1 MPLVSGGD
9 IDVFWMSRTA
19 SDLRAPMTILPP
31 SLPDPALE
39 ALVRADHGD
48 PFALLGPHRQGP
60 GEPLLIRAFLPG
72 ARDVLV
78 VEDGRVLA
86 ALTLVHPEG
95 VFAGVVPGRFEPFA
109 YRLYG
114 HAGDGSEFEFD
125 DAYRFPPVLGEL
137 DVHLLAEGNH
147 LEAYERLGA
156 HTREID
162 GVAGTAF
169 AVWAPNARRV
179 SVVGDFC
186 DWDGRRLPMRKRH
199 DCGVWELFVP
209 GIGAGARYKF
219 EIKAASGALLPLKAD
234 PCARAAEHPPRT
246 ASVVAAPDGHHWTD
260 GDWMAR
266 RGEANSHKAPI
277 SIYEVHLG
285 SWQRVP
291 EEGGRYLTYRELAER
306 LVPYV
311 AEMGFTHIE
320 LLPITEFPFDGS
332 WGYQPIGLY
341 APTSRHGSPDDFR
354 FFVDACHRAGIGVLL
369 DWVPGHF
376 PTDPHGLA
384 GFDGTH
390 LYEHADPRQ
399 GYQPDWNTLVYN
411 FGRREVANFLL
422 GSALYWLESF
432 HLDGVRVD
440 AVASMLYLDYSRKEG
455 EWIPNRHGGRE
466 NLEAIDFLRRFNE
479 LAYSRHPGVM
489 TVAEES
495 TAWPGVSRPTW
506 LGGLGFGFKW
516 NMGWM
521 HDTLAYFGRDPLY
534 RGWHHSDLT
543 FALLYQYSENF
554 VLPISHDEVVHG
566 KGSLVG
572 RMPGDPWQKF
582 ANLRAFLAYMIGH
595 PGKKLLFMGCEFG
608 QAAEW
613 NHDTSLDWHLLE
625 QPEHRG
631 VRDLVRDLNR
641 LYRAEPALHRGDCD
655 PGGFEWLEANDNANS
670 VVAFLR
676 RAPGGEGKPLLCVGN
691 FTPVVREGY
700 RIGVSGPGFYTERLN
715 TDAGCYGGGNIGNGG
730 GVAAEPLPWRDKPW
744 SLALTLPPL
753 AVLVLECGG

>member
-1 MPLVSGGD
+1 
-9 IDVFWMSRTA
+9 
-19 SDLRAPMTILPP
+19 MTD
-31 SLPDPALE
+31 SHTVLPDAALD
-39 ALVRADHGD
+39 ALARADHGD
-48 PFALLGPHRQGP
+48 PFALLGPHRQDG
-60 GEPLLIRAFLPG
+60 GRPLLIRVFLPSARAVQVLERG
-72 ARDVLV
+72 AV
-78 VEDGRVLA
+78 VA
-86 ALTLVHPEG
+86 TLTRVHPEG
-95 VFAGVVPGRFEPFA
+95 IFAGEVPGRFEPFA
-109 YRLYG
+109 YRLWASFENG
-114 HAGDGSEFEFD
+114 AVHEFE

-137 DVHLLAEGNH
+137 DVHLLAEGSH

-156 HTREID
+156 HVREIA
-162 GVAGTAF
+162 GVRGTAF

-209 GIGAGARYKF
+209 NVGPGARYKF
-219 EIKAASGALLPLKAD
+219 ELRAASGALLPLKAD
-234 PCARAAEHPPRT
+234 PCAQASEHPPRT
-246 ASVVAAPDGHHWTD
+246 ASVVAAPDRYRWQD

-266 RGEANSHKAPI
+266 RGAANGHQAPI

-311 AEMGFTHIE
+311 AEMGFSHIE

-354 FFVDACHRAGIGVLL
+354 AFVDACHRAGIGVLL

-384 GFDGTH
+384 GFDGSH

-422 GSALYWLESF
+422 GSALFWLERY
-432 HLDGVRVD
+432 HLDGMRVD
-440 AVASMLYLDYSRKEG
+440 AVASMLYLDYSRKDG
-455 EWIPNRHGGRE
+455 EWIANRYGGNE

-479 LAYSRHPGVM
+479 LAYARHPGVM

-495 TAWPGVSRPTW
+495 TAWPGVSRPVW

-521 HDTLAYFGRDPLY
+521 HDTLRYFGRDPLF
-534 RGWHHSDLT
+534 RAWHHNDLT

-566 KGSLVG
+566 KGSLLG
-572 RMPGDPWQKF
+572 RMPGDRWQKF
-582 ANLRAFLAYMIGH
+582 ANLRAFLAYMFCH

-608 QAAEW
+608 QAGEW
-613 NHDTSLDWHLLE
+613 NHNTSLDWHLME
-625 QPEHRG
+625 QPEHQG
-631 VRDLVRDLNR
+631 IRDLVRDLNR
-641 LYRAEPALHRGDCD
+641 LYRQEPALFRGDCD
-655 PGGFEWLEANDNANS
+655 PGGFDWLEANDSTNS
-670 VVAFLR
+670 VIAFLR
-676 RAPGGEGKPLLCVGN
+676 RAPGDDGRVLVCAGN

-700 RIGVSGPGFYTERLN
+700 RLGVPGPGFYAERLN
-715 TDAGCYGGGNIGNGG
+715 TDAGCYGGANAGNAGG
-730 GVAAEPLPWRDKPW
+730 IVAEPVPWHDKPW
-744 SLALTLPPL
+744 SLVLTLPPL
-753 AVLVLECGG
+753 AVLVLERTG